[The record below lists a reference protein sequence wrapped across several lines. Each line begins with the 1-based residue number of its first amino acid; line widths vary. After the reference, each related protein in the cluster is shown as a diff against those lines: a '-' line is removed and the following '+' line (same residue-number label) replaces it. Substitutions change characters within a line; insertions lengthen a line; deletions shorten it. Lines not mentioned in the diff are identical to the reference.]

1 MKAVYLGMGLVIL
14 MVFCVA
20 CSGCT
25 SQSTT
30 AQTGTSVQGTQSATT
45 VAATGTA
52 AAASPALKVGSVTS
66 STSVFGTNYQWME
79 YRMTTSAEGT
89 EMTTTTKTERSTGDY
104 KGTPAV
110 HLKVTMTSSGGVN
123 SVYDVYYDTAM
134 KNVLGGSMTVT
145 VNGQTITQDV
155 PASQLQDQQGADF
168 NGEFAL
174 TYDGTE
180 AVTVPAGTYPAANKY
195 TATVNNAGVT
205 YWSVPGIP
213 VPVKWT
219 SGSSEGSSTA
229 ELVGWG

>member
-1 MKAVYLGMGLVIL
+1 
-14 MVFCVA
+14 
-20 CSGCT
+20 
-25 SQSTT
+25 
-30 AQTGTSVQGTQSATT
+30 
-45 VAATGTA
+45 
-52 AAASPALKVGSVTS
+52 
-66 STSVFGTNYQWME
+66 ME

-89 EMTTTTKTERSTGDY
+89 AMTTTTKTERSTGDY
-104 KGTPAV
+104 KRTPAI
-110 HLKVTMTSSGGVN
+110 HLRVTMTSSGGVN

-155 PASQLQDQQGADF
+155 PASQLQNQQGADF

-219 SGSSEGSSTA
+219 SGSSEGSNTA